1 MLVPTVKA
9 KEFEKYGFKKCK
21 GKYGKSECYYLC
33 VATGMKMLFV
43 SNAVFIVLKWDRNDP
58 RIHKRPNC
66 RYRDR
71 RYADDYIYRLIKDGM
86 LKSDIEK
93 EGRNEG
99 DKVIELLEN
108 EVKELDERI
117 EKRKGPTFFDETER
131 IKQLDERAR
140 GIEIAIKIVKEI
152 YDGKH

>member
-21 GKYGKSECYYLC
+21 GEYGKSECYYLC
-33 VATGMKMLFV
+33 VPTGMKMLFV
-43 SNAVFIVLKWDRNDP
+43 SNSVFMVLKWNRNDP

-71 RYADDYIYRLIKDGM
+71 RKADDYIYRLIKDGM

-152 YDGKH
+152 YDGKY